1 MMYSTS
7 AFNLVGSIK
16 HKNDW
21 VKQWPREDVHC
32 VQRKSKIIS
41 LLTSQ
46 KTKNKKTRDHY
57 SPDKEP
63 EEHEILTALSMSQD
77 PADQF
82 QQILKKLEKI
92 DTIELSLKKTESK
105 LKNLPYCVKFW

>member
-1 MMYSTS
+1 MTGSSNGHVKTFTAFKGRARSS
-7 AFNLVGSIK
+7 ASSR
-16 HKNDW
+16 
-21 VKQWPREDVHC
+21 VK
-32 VQRKSKIIS
+32 
-41 LLTSQ
+41 

-77 PADQF
+77 LADQF